1 MIGNAVAGIY
11 GVGGPPPSTTSY
23 ESIAT
28 ASPVGVGSV
37 SFSSIPSTFKHLQ
50 IRFSIIGTGSQR
62 LGVQANGDTGGT
74 NYAFHVLTGNGTS
87 VFSDGSGNY
96 SQLSIMYYGRTIALM
111 PTVGIFDLMDYAS
124 TTKNKTSRSITGVED
139 NSVGTGYIELESSLW
154 KSTAAVNSLT
164 FLANSGT
171 FTGSVALY
179 GIKG

>member
-1 MIGNAVAGIY
+1 MIGNAIAATY
-11 GVGGPPPSTTSY
+11 GVGGPPPSTTAY

-37 SFSSIPSTFKHLQ
+37 SFGSIPSTFKHLQ

-74 NYAFHVLTGNGTS
+74 NYAFHVLVGNGTS
-87 VFSDGSGNY
+87 AFSDGSGNY
-96 SQLSIMYYGRTIALM
+96 SQLSIMYYGRTIALV
-111 PTVGIFDLMDYAS
+111 PTVGVFDLMDYTS
-124 TTKNKTSRSITGVED
+124 TTKNKTSRSITGVDD
-139 NSVGTGYIELESSLW
+139 NGLSAGYIEMESSLW
-154 KSTAAVNSLT
+154 KSTSAVTSLT